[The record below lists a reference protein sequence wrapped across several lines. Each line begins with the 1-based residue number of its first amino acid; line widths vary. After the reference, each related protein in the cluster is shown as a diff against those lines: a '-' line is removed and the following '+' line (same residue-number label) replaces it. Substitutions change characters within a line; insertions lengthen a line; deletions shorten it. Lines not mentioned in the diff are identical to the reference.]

1 MLCKML
7 PIAYEKVEYGETNNR
22 CVITACLKEK
32 GQQSYHRTHEQDRF
46 QKSMHLGLK
55 EMHQ

>member
-1 MLCKML
+1 ML

-32 GQQSYHRTHEQDRF
+32 GQQSYNGTHEQDRC